1 MNLTLSE
8 IFTHGGG
15 TMWVVVAFSVIA
27 LAIAVERAIVQWRV
41 LARARDLTSTVVAQL
56 GRGDLAAARKT
67 CDGSS
72 SPIADVFLIG
82 FQRVD
87 GKARHLG
94 PAVHRERLRVT
105 SALRT
110 RQWMLATI
118 GATVPFIGLYGTVV
132 GIMDAMGRFDS
143 NATVTMGM
151 VAGPLSLAL
160 VVTAAAILVAVEG
173 VILYNY
179 FNQRVAAIGAEF
191 KLLTDEFLE
200 ELIEAAATPTA
211 IAPADK
217 PAKASK
223 AKADKADGATQGD
236 DGDR

>member
-8 IFTHGGG
+8 IFSHGGG
-15 TMWVVVAFSVIA
+15 TMWVVVAFSVLA

-41 LARARDLTSTVVAQL
+41 LLRARDLTGVVVTAL
-56 GRGDLAAARKT
+56 GRGDLAAARKA

-72 SPIADVFLIG
+72 SPLADVFLIG
-82 FQRVD
+82 FQRVS
-87 GKARHLG
+87 GKPRYLG
-94 PAVHRERLRVT
+94 PAVHRERVRVT
-105 SALRT
+105 TALRA
-110 RQWMLATI
+110 RQWMLATM

-160 VVTAAAILVAVEG
+160 IVTAAAILVAVEA
-173 VILYNY
+173 VILYNF
-179 FNQRVAAIGAEF
+179 FNQRVTAIGAEF

-200 ELIEAAATPTA
+200 ELVEASAAA
-211 IAPADK
+211 PAAASEGAAK
-217 PAKASK
+217 PAKTTK
-223 AKADKADGATQGD
+223 AAAQGD